1 MGDTVGHNGQ
11 AYVVRVEMD
20 GSELHEA
27 LDVLLVRCCW
37 YRKRHH
43 RIPDRPLALALK
55 LSLALE
61 VIGQLEAGWKR
72 DVMACVEYNRK
83 R

>member
-1 MGDTVGHNGQ
+1 MPGDL
-11 AYVVRVEMD
+11 VRVELD

-55 LSLALE
+55 LCLALE
-61 VIGQLEAGWKR
+61 VLGKLEPEWKR